1 MPKKKR
7 ARDKTAGLS
16 DDLLKELIE
25 EYGGPT
31 AIFDEGGLMGVLQ
44 KRLIE
49 TAMGA
54 EMDNHL
60 GYSKHSPEGI
70 GTGNSRNGSGRKTI
84 LLANDQIEIE
94 TPRDRNGSF
103 EPQLIGKREKRF
115 EGFDEQIIS
124 LYARGMS
131 VRDIRSWLHET
142 YQVEV
147 SDGLISTVTDAVIED
162 VRAWQSRP
170 LDPIYPIV
178 FLDCLVVKSREDGR
192 VRNKSVYLS
201 LGVNMYGHKELLG
214 LWIANT
220 EGAKFWLGVITE
232 LKNRGLEDVFVA
244 CVDGLK
250 GFPEAIEAVF
260 PETEVQLCIVHMIR
274 NCVRYVSWKD
284 RKELCAD
291 MKKIYAADT
300 IEHAEMALEELAKK
314 WDKQYP
320 TVSQLWRT
328 HWERLTPYFDFPKDI
343 RKVIYTTNAIESI
356 NRSMRK
362 ILKTKGAFPHD
373 EAILKIMYLAL
384 QNISKKWT
392 MPIRNW
398 PAALNQFAI
407 KYEER
412 FPL

>member
-1 MPKKKR
+1 MTKRKK
-7 ARDKTAGLS
+7 AGLT
-16 DDLLKELIE
+16 DELLKELID

-70 GTGNSRNGSGRKTI
+70 GTGNSRNGNGKKTV
-84 LLANDQIEIE
+84 LLPNDQIEIA

-103 EPQLIGKREKRF
+103 EPQLIEKGQKRF

-124 LYARGMS
+124 LYGRGMS
-131 VRDIRSWLHET
+131 VRDIRAWLEET
-142 YQVEV
+142 YNVQVSE
-147 SDGLISTVTDAVIED
+147 GLISTVTDAVLDD

-170 LDPIYPIV
+170 LDPVYPIV
-178 FLDCLVVKSREDGR
+178 FLDCLVVKSREEGR
-192 VRNKSVYLS
+192 VRNKSVYLA
-201 LGVNMYGHKELLG
+201 LGVNMEGHKELLG

-220 EGAKFWLGVITE
+220 EGAKFWLGVVNE
-232 LKNRGLEDVFVA
+232 LKNRGVEDIYIA

-260 PETEVQLCIVHMIR
+260 PDTEVQLCVVHMIR
-274 NCVRYVSWKD
+274 NSVRYVSWRD
-284 RKELCAD
+284 RKQICAD
-291 MKKIYAADT
+291 LKSIYGADT
-300 IEHAEMALEELAKK
+300 LEQAALALDQFAEK
-314 WDKQYP
+314 WDKQYAP
-320 TVSQLWRT
+320 VSQLWRK
-328 HWERLTPYFDFPKDI
+328 HWDRLTLFLAFPKDI
-343 RKVIYTTNAIESI
+343 RKVIYTTNAIEST
-356 NRSMRK
+356 NRSLRK
-362 ILKTKGAFPHD
+362 VLKTKGAFPHD
-373 EAILKIMYLAL
+373 ESIIKIMYLAL

-407 KYEER
+407 RYEER

>member
-1 MPKKKR
+1 MTKRKK
-7 ARDKTAGLS
+7 AGLT
-16 DDLLKELIE
+16 DELLKELID

-70 GTGNSRNGSGRKTI
+70 GTGNSRNGNGKKTV
-84 LLANDQIEIE
+84 LLPNDQIEIA

-103 EPQLIGKREKRF
+103 EPRLIEKGQKRF

-124 LYARGMS
+124 LYGRGMS
-131 VRDIRSWLHET
+131 VRDIRAWLEET
-142 YQVEV
+142 YDVEV
-147 SDGLISTVTDAVIED
+147 SAGLISTVTDAAIDD

-170 LDPIYPIV
+170 LDRVYPIV
-178 FLDCLVVKSREDGR
+178 FFDCLVVKSREDGR
-192 VRNKSVYLS
+192 VRNKSVYLA
-201 LGVNMYGHKELLG
+201 LGVNMDGHKELLG

-220 EGAKFWLGVITE
+220 EGAKFWLGVVNE
-232 LKNRGLEDVFVA
+232 LKNRGVEDIFIA

-260 PETEVQLCIVHMIR
+260 PDTEVQLCIVHMIR
-274 NCVRYVSWKD
+274 NSVRYVSWRD
-284 RKELCAD
+284 RKQLCAD
-291 MKKIYAADT
+291 LKSIYGADT
-300 IEHAEMALEELAKK
+300 LEQAALALEQFAEK
-314 WDKQYP
+314 WDPRYA
-320 TVSQLWRT
+320 TVSQLWRK
-328 HWERLTPYFDFPKDI
+328 HWDRLTLFLAFPKEI
-343 RKVIYTTNAIESI
+343 RKVIYTTNAIESL
-356 NRSMRK
+356 NRSLRK
-362 ILKTKGAFPHD
+362 VLKTKGAFPHD
-373 EAILKIMYLAL
+373 ESIMKIMYLAL

-398 PAALNQFAI
+398 PAAMNQFAI
-407 KYEER
+407 RYEER

>member
-1 MPKKKR
+1 MTKRKK
-7 ARDKTAGLS
+7 TGLT
-16 DDLLKELIE
+16 DELLKELIH

-54 EMDNHL
+54 ELDRHL
-60 GYSKHSPEGI
+60 GYLKHAPEGI
-70 GTGNSRNGSGRKTI
+70 GTGNSRNGHGNKTV
-84 LLANDQIEIE
+84 LLPNDQIEIS

-103 EPQLIGKREKRF
+103 EPQLIEKGQKRF

-131 VRDIRSWLHET
+131 VRDIRAWLHET
-142 YQVEV
+142 YKVEV
-147 SDGLISTVTDAVIED
+147 SEGLISTVTDAVLDD

-170 LDPIYPIV
+170 LDPVYPIV

-192 VRNKSVYLS
+192 VRNKSVYLA
-201 LGVNMYGHKELLG
+201 LGVNMQGHKELLG

-220 EGAKFWLGVITE
+220 EGAKFWLGVVNE
-232 LKNRGLEDVFVA
+232 LKNRGVEDIYIA

-274 NCVRYVSWKD
+274 NSVRYVSWKD
-284 RKELCAD
+284 RKQICAD
-291 MKKIYAADT
+291 LKSIYAADT
-300 IEHAEMALEELAKK
+300 LEQAALALEQFAEK
-314 WDKQYP
+314 WDRQYGP
-320 TVSQLWRT
+320 VSQLWRT
-328 HWERLTPYFDFPKDI
+328 HWDRLTLFLDFPKDI

-356 NRSMRK
+356 NRSLRK
-362 ILKTKGAFPHD
+362 VLKTKGAFPHD
-373 EAILKIMYLAL
+373 ESIMKIMYLAL

-392 MPIRNW
+392 MPIKNW

-407 KYEER
+407 RYEER

>member
-1 MPKKKR
+1 MTKQKK
-7 ARDKTAGLS
+7 TGLT
-16 DDLLKELIE
+16 DALLKDLIA

-31 AIFDEGGLMGVLQ
+31 AIFDEGGLMGILQ

-60 GYSKHSPEGI
+60 GYSKHSPAGI
-70 GTGNSRNGSGRKTI
+70 GTGNSRNGSGNKKV
-84 LLANDQIEIE
+84 LLPNDQIEIE

-103 EPQLIGKREKRF
+103 EPQLIAKRENRF
-115 EGFDEQIIS
+115 EGFDEQIIA

-131 VRDIRSWLHET
+131 VRDIRSWLQET

-147 SDGLISTVTDAVIED
+147 SQGLISTVTDAVIDD

-178 FLDCLVVKSREDGR
+178 FLDCLMVKSREDGR
-192 VRNKSVYLS
+192 VRNKAVYLA
-201 LGVNMYGHKELLG
+201 LGVNMDGHKELLG
-214 LWIANT
+214 LWISNT
-220 EGAKFWLGVITE
+220 EGAKFWLSVVNE
-232 LKNRGLEDVFVA
+232 LKNRGVEDIFIA

-260 PETEVQLCIVHMIR
+260 PNTEVQLCIVRMIR

-291 MKKIYAADT
+291 MKLIYAADT
-300 IEHAEMALEELAKK
+300 LEQAAQALETFAQK
-314 WDKQYP
+314 WDDQYP

-328 HWERLTPYFDFPKDI
+328 HWDRLTPYFDFPKDL
-343 RKVIYTTNAIESI
+343 RKVIYTTNAIESL
-356 NRSMRK
+356 NRSLRK
-362 ILKTKGAFPHD
+362 VLKTKGAFPHD
-373 EAILKIMYLAL
+373 ESIMKIMYLAL

-392 MPIRNW
+392 LPIRNW

>member
-1 MPKKKR
+1 
-7 ARDKTAGLS
+7 
-16 DDLLKELIE
+16 
-25 EYGGPT
+25 
-31 AIFDEGGLMGVLQ
+31 LQ

-60 GYSKHSPEGI
+60 GYSKHSPEGV
-70 GTGNSRNGSGRKTI
+70 GTGNSRNGKGKKTV
-84 LLANDQIEIE
+84 LVNTDKIEID

-103 EPQLIGKREKRF
+103 EPQLIAKRQKRF
-115 EGFDEQIIS
+115 EGFDEQIIA

-131 VRDIRSWLHET
+131 VRDIQSWLHET
-142 YQVEV
+142 YKVEV
-147 SDGLISTVTDAVIED
+147 SEGLISTVTDAVIED
-162 VRAWQSRP
+162 ARAWQGRA
-170 LDPIYPIV
+170 LDPVYPIV

-192 VRNKSVYLS
+192 VRNKSVYLA
-201 LGVNMYGHKELLG
+201 LGVNMDGHKELLG
-214 LWIANT
+214 MWIANT
-220 EGAKFWLGVITE
+220 EGAKFWLRVVNE
-232 LKNRGLEDVFVA
+232 LKNRGVEDIFIA

-260 PETEVQLCIVHMIR
+260 PQTEVQLCIVHMLR
-274 NCVRYVSWKD
+274 NSVRYVSWKD

-291 MKKIYAADT
+291 MKSFYAADT
-300 IEHAEMALEELAKK
+300 MEQAEQALDEFAQK

-320 TVSQLWRT
+320 TVSQLWRN
-328 HWERLTPYFDFPKDI
+328 HWDRLTPYFDFPKDI
-343 RKVIYTTNAIESI
+343 RKAIYTTNAIESL
-356 NRSMRK
+356 NRSLRK

-373 EAILKIMYLAL
+373 ESIMKILYLAL

-398 PAALNQFAI
+398 PAAMNQFAI